1 MPGQDKTMQNGS
13 SGAADGGDQYIN
25 EDASEQYD
33 RQIRLWGVEA
43 QQRMSGSRVLFSG
56 INGVTVE
63 GCKNLLL
70 AGVSATLQ
78 DQASAQPSD
87 IGANFLLSGQDVGKN
102 RAEASADNARE
113 LNRLASVSSETRP
126 LEELPDGFFKA
137 FRVVVLSGA
146 APAQRRR
153 VSTLCRKFNAA
164 FYTVETF
171 GYDGLLFCDLGPKHV
186 YRREIGQILSDPM
199 DMEFPS
205 LEEASAAQWSSL
217 KDRWGPPPKPFVT
230 AQVVALF
237 QEKFGRRPLPSD
249 TPECAAVI
257 ESALENNG
265 LPPDFLGEAGPV
277 AGGAAASLCATAT
290 AEVSPV
296 CAILGGILGQ
306 EVIKAI
312 SGKGA
317 PACNCVALTGM
328 TGEAKMF
335 RAPRKA
341 KA

>member
-1 MPGQDKTMQNGS
+1 MAGDDAMQNGS
-13 SGAADGGDQYIN
+13 SGAAATDGGDQYMN

-33 RQIRLWGVEA
+33 RQIRLWGVDA
-43 QQRMSGSRVLFSG
+43 QKRMSGSKVLFAG
-56 INGVTVE
+56 INGVTAE

-70 AGVSATLQ
+70 AGVSALLQ
-78 DQASAQPSD
+78 DDAAAQPSD
-87 IGANFLLSGQDVGKN
+87 IGANFLLDGQDVGKN
-102 RAEASADNARE
+102 RAEASAESAKE
-113 LNRLASVSSETRP
+113 LNRLVSVSSETKP
-126 LEELPDGFFKA
+126 LADLPDDFFQA

-153 VSTLCRKFNAA
+153 ISKLCRLFGAA

-171 GYDGLLFCDLGPKHV
+171 GYDGLLFCDLGPKHT
-186 YRREIGQILSDPM
+186 YRREIGQNLSDPF
-199 DMEFPS
+199 DVEFPS
-205 LEEASAAQWSSL
+205 LEEALEVQWGSL
-217 KDRWGPPPKPFVT
+217 KDRWGPPPKPFVV
-230 AQVVALF
+230 AQVIALF
-237 QEKFGRRPLPSD
+237 QDKFGRRPLPED
-249 TPECAAVI
+249 APEFSTFLA
-257 ESALENNG
+257 SALEKNG
-265 LPPDFLGEAGPV
+265 LPADFLGGEGADT
-277 AGGAAASLCATAT
+277 AAAALCATAT

-317 PACNCVALTGM
+317 PACNCVAFTGM

-335 RAPRKA
+335 RAPRKP

>member
-1 MPGQDKTMQNGS
+1 MPEDDAMHNGS
-13 SGAADGGDQYIN
+13 SGRAAASDGGDEYMN

-43 QQRMSGSRVLFSG
+43 QQRMSGSRVLFAG
-56 INGVTVE
+56 INGVTAE

-78 DQASAQPSD
+78 DEAVAQPSD
-87 IGANFLLSGQDVGKN
+87 VGANFLLDGQDVGKN
-102 RAEASADNARE
+102 RAEASAGRAKE
-113 LNRLASVSSETRP
+113 LNRLASVSSETRS
-126 LEELPDGFFKA
+126 LGDLPDDFFQA
-137 FRVVVLSGA
+137 FRVVVLSGV

-153 VSTLCRKFNAA
+153 VSTLCRKFGAA
-164 FYTVETF
+164 FYIVETF
-171 GYDGLLFCDLGPKHV
+171 GYDGFLFCDLGPKHT
-186 YRREIGQILSDPM
+186 YRREVGQNLSDPF

-205 LEEASAAQWSSL
+205 LAEASEVQWVSL
-217 KDRWGPPPKPFVT
+217 KDRWGPPPRPFVV
-230 AQVVALF
+230 AQVIALF
-237 QEKFGRRPLPSD
+237 QETFGRRPLAKDAS
-249 TPECAAVI
+249 EFSSVLNG
-257 ESALENNG
+257 ALEKNG
-265 LPPDFLGEAGPV
+265 LPVDFLGESAE
-277 AGGAAASLCATAT
+277 AATAVCATAA
-290 AEVSPV
+290 AEISPV

-317 PACNCVALTGM
+317 PACNCVAFTGM

>member
-1 MPGQDKTMQNGS
+1 MPGQEDAMQNGT
-13 SGAADGGDQYIN
+13 SGGTATDGGDQYMN

-43 QQRMSGSRVLFSG
+43 QQRMSGSKVLFSG
-56 INGVTVE
+56 INGVTAE

-78 DQASAQPSD
+78 DEALAQPSD
-87 IGANFLLSGQDVGKN
+87 VGANFLLSGEDVGKN
-102 RAEASADNARE
+102 RAEASATSARE
-113 LNRLASVSSETRP
+113 LNRLVTVSSETRR
-126 LEELPDGFFKA
+126 LEELPDDFFQA

-146 APAQRRR
+146 APAQKRR
-153 VSTLCRKFNAA
+153 VSTLCRKFGAA

-171 GYDGLLFCDLGPKHV
+171 GYDGFLFCDLGSKHT
-186 YRREIGQILSDPM
+186 YRREVGQELSDPLE
-199 DMEFPS
+199 MEFPS
-205 LEEASAAQWSSL
+205 LEEALAAQWVSL
-217 KDRWGPPPKPFVT
+217 KDRWGPPPKPFPTGMVI
-230 AQVVALF
+230 ALF
-237 QEKFGRRPLPSD
+237 QEKFGRRPVPKD
-249 TPECAAVI
+249 APELATVI
-257 ESALENNG
+257 QSALEANG
-265 LPPDFLGEAGPV
+265 LAVDFLGQGTD
-277 AGGAAASLCATAT
+277 AAAAALSATAT

-335 RAPRKA
+335 RAPRKV